1 MALPC
6 RQFADAPRGGLQLA
20 FRSIAPSAVGGPNHK
35 LQISFT
41 SPMIFFASAS
51 ASSGDLASV

>member
-6 RQFADAPRGGLQLA
+6 RQFAAAPRGGLQLA
-20 FRSIAPSAVGGPNHK
+20 FRLITPSAVGEPNYK
-35 LQISFT
+35 LHISFT

-51 ASSGDLASV
+51 ASSGDFASV